1 MAAGVRLGSCIPNA
15 GCLVL
20 APASTRGIARMLYS
34 LHFIRVRVILVNM
47 PSVPRIHAASL
58 SFKFKFA
65 AALRP
70 GGAAARV
77 RATEISISNYGWSR
91 DQLEP

>member
-1 MAAGVRLGSCIPNA
+1 MAAGVRLGSCIPNASA

-34 LHFIRVRVILVNM
+34 LYFIRVRVILVNM
-47 PSVPRIHAASL
+47 PLVLQIHAAS
-58 SFKFKFA
+58 FKFA

-70 GGAAARV
+70 ARGGAAAP
-77 RATEISISNYGWSR
+77 SPSHGNYGWSR
-91 DQLEP
+91 DQP